1 MPWCGF
7 SGVALFSNINFIHL
21 YSIELTAAVMRTL
34 KFLLQKEFRQ
44 IFRDPSILR
53 MILIMPVI
61 QLMVL
66 PWAADYEV
74 KNIKLAV
81 TDQDHSEY
89 SRQLI
94 NKITASGYFILTD
107 YSASYAGALQ
117 QIEKDEADVVLQI
130 PAKFEKDLVKQNEAS
145 LFLAINAIN
154 GVKANLGG
162 AYLRTIIQDYNR
174 QVRTEWIQFPRFS
187 PETQI
192 ELTSSNWFNPL
203 MNYKYFMVPGILVI
217 LLTLV
222 GTNLASVNIVREK
235 EIGTIEQINVTP
247 IKKYHFILGKLI
259 PFWIL
264 GLAVLTIGLLI
275 SRLAYGIIPAGSF
288 LTIYVFA
295 ALYLFAVL
303 GLGLLLSTY
312 SVNQQQAMLLSFF
325 LMMIFILLGGL
336 YTSIDS
342 MPEWAKWI
350 TRFNP
355 VSYFIDV
362 MRMVILKGSGLADI
376 KHHLLVMTGFA
387 VVFNGWAVLSYRKR
401 S

>member
-1 MPWCGF
+1 
-7 SGVALFSNINFIHL
+7 
-21 YSIELTAAVMRTL
+21 MRTL
-34 KFLLQKEFRQ
+34 KFLLRKEFRQ

-53 MILIMPVI
+53 IILIMPVI
-61 QLMVL
+61 QLLIL

-74 KNIKLAV
+74 KNIQLAV
-81 TDQDHSEY
+81 VDNDHSEY

-94 NKITASGYFILTD
+94 NKITSSGYFILTY
-107 YSASYAGALQ
+107 YSSSYEKSLEK
-117 QIEKDEADVVLQI
+117 IEKDKADLVLQI
-130 PAKFEKDLVKQNEAS
+130 SAQFEKDLVKENEAK
-145 LFLAINAIN
+145 LFIAINAIN

-162 AYLRTIIQDYNR
+162 AYLRTILQDYNR
-174 QVRTEWIQFPRFS
+174 EVRMEWIQLPKFS

-192 ELTSSNWFNPL
+192 EIASSDWFNPL

-217 LLTLV
+217 LLTMV
-222 GTNLASVNIVREK
+222 GTNLTAINIVKEK

-259 PFWIL
+259 PFWIM
-264 GLAVLTIGLLI
+264 GLVVLTIGLTI
-275 SRLAYGIIPAGSF
+275 ARLAYGIIPAGSF

-295 ALYLFAVL
+295 AVYLFAVL
-303 GLGLLLSTY
+303 GLGLLISTY

-355 VSYFIDV
+355 VSYFIEV
-362 MRMVILKGSGLADI
+362 MRMVVLKGSGLADI
-376 KHHLLVMTGFA
+376 KSQLLIMSGFA
-387 VVFNGWAVLSYRKR
+387 VFLNGWAIISYRKR